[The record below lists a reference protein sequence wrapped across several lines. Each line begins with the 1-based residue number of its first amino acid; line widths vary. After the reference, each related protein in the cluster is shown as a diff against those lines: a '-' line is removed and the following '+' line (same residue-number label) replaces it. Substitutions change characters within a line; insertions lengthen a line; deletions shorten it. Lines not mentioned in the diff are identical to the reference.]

1 MLEPLSE
8 KDNVGESVGWQGLN
22 ELSYDSLIWKQ
33 FDMEARNSMQG
44 STLEMV
50 IWEFLHIHAI

>member
-1 MLEPLSE
+1 M
-8 KDNVGESVGWQGLN
+8 GESVGWQGLN
-22 ELSYDSLIWKQ
+22 ELGYDSLIWKQ